1 MRIVITHKNADFD
14 AIASLVAAT
23 VLYPDAVA
31 VLPRN
36 INPNVKAFLSIHK
49 DLFNLVTI
57 DDCDLDA
64 VNSLIVVDVNSWS
77 RLETE
82 LQTLRRR
89 KHLEIILWDHHAGE
103 GNINAVQE
111 CREITGANITLML
124 RALKKE
130 NKILSPMQA
139 TLFLAGLYEDTGNL
153 SFPSVTAED
162 AYAAAFLLEAGAD
175 LHVLASLLRP
185 VYGQKQKDMLCR
197 MLQSAERMKINGYNI
212 SINHLDINGHVGNL
226 AVVVNMYRE
235 IVNVDAA
242 FGIFSNRDR
251 QQSIVIGRSHIDGID
266 MGAIMRRIGGGGHS
280 GAGSAV
286 LKTIEP
292 GTIDSLILDA
302 IQEYRQE
309 PTRISDLMSFPVLSV
324 SPETSMREVASILR
338 EKGYTGLPVV
348 ADEILVGIISR
359 RDFRKIKNENRL
371 VMPVKAFMSKNT
383 VTTEAFKSP
392 REAVRLMVKHDIGRL
407 PVVEN
412 GRLIGIITR
421 SDAMRYF
428 YDL

>member
-1 MRIVITHKNADFD
+1 MRIVTTHKNADFD
-14 AIASLVAAT
+14 ALASLVAAT
-23 VLYPDAVA
+23 LLYPHTVA
-31 VLPRN
+31 VLPRS

-49 DLFNLVTI
+49 DLFNLAAI

-64 VNSLIVVDVNSWS
+64 VNSLIVVDANNWG
-77 RLETE
+77 RLEKE
-82 LQTLRRR
+82 LQALRRR

-103 GNINAVQE
+103 GNISAAWE

-124 RALKKE
+124 RGLKKE
-130 NKILSPMQA
+130 NKMLTPMQA

-185 VYGQKQKDMLCR
+185 VYGQKQKDMLCQ
-197 MLQSAERMKINGYNI
+197 MLQTAERVKVNGYKI
-212 SINHLDINGHVGNL
+212 SINRLDINGHIGNL

-251 QQSIVIGRSHIDGID
+251 QQSIVIGRSHIDSID
-266 MGAIMRRIGGGGHS
+266 MGAIMRKIGGGGHS

-286 LKTIEP
+286 LKAIEP
-292 GTIDSLILDA
+292 EMINTLIIDA
-302 IQEYRQE
+302 IQEYQQE
-309 PTRISDLMSFPVLSV
+309 PARVSDLMSFPVLSV

-338 EKGYTGLPVV
+338 EKGYTGVPVV

-383 VTTEAFKSP
+383 VTTEALKSP
-392 REAVRLMVKHDIGRL
+392 REVVQLMVKHDIGRL